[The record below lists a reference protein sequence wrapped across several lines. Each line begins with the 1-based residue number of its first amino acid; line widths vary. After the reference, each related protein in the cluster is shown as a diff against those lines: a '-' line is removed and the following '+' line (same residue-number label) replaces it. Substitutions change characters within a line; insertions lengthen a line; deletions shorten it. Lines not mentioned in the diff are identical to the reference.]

1 MPAPT
6 SQEERP
12 YEQLVQELEG
22 CVRDLEEG
30 RLPLERAIERF
41 KEGIA
46 LVKAAEKRLQV
57 AEGQVSLLLQSEDG
71 SERTE
76 AFASPAANEAPAGPR
91 LGTSA
96 PAGQAGRPAAV
107 SSGRNPRTPAD
118 DDIPF

>member
-1 MPAPT
+1 MEPKA
-6 SQEERP
+6 QEDRP
-12 YEQLVQELEG
+12 YEQLVQDLEA

-57 AEGQVSLLLQSEDG
+57 AEGQVSILLQSEDG
-71 SERTE
+71 AERIE
-76 AFASPAANEAPAGPR
+76 AFAAPAANESPAGPR

-96 PAGQAGRPAAV
+96 PAPRPVA
-107 SSGRNPRTPAD
+107 SSPARPSRVPAD

>member
-1 MPAPT
+1 MEPPLPT
-6 SQEERP
+6 ERP
-12 YEQLVQELEG
+12 YEQLVADLEG

-57 AEGQVSLLLQSEDG
+57 AEGQVQLLLQSEDG
-71 SERTE
+71 ADRTE
-76 AFASPAANEAPAGPR
+76 PFTVPAAADFPAGPR
-91 LGTSA
+91 LGTSV
-96 PAGQAGRPAAV
+96 AAA
-107 SSGRNPRTPAD
+107 SPRSVGPVAARGSRAPAD

>member
-1 MPAPT
+1 MDRAP
-6 SQEERP
+6 QEERP

-46 LVKAAEKRLQV
+46 LVKAAEKRLQL
-57 AEGQVSLLLQSEDG
+57 AEGQVNLLLQSEDG
-71 SERTE
+71 SDTL
-76 AFASPAANEAPAGPR
+76 ASFASPAATDVPSGPR

-96 PAGQAGRPAAV
+96 PVARPSAPGRVVRP
-107 SSGRNPRTPAD
+107 PAD